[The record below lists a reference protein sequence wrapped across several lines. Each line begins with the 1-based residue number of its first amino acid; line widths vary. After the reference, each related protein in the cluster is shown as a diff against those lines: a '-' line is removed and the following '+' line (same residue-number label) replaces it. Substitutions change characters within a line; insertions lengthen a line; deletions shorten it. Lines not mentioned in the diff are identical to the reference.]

1 MLECYFA
8 EIEDISVVLPDGAR
22 RTLASRI
29 SSPDSPILQYCY
41 IIIARTMRRAEACS
55 LQGSVACC
63 RFIVLSWQWQ
73 APEGHLLAAP
83 SVRTAV
89 PAIKDAYFLFANE
102 KLIFLL
108 ERGGW
113 DGNCTQKLNV
123 L

>member
-73 APEGHLLAAP
+73 APEGSQAP
-83 SVRTAV
+83 AGCPFSEDSCASNQ
-89 PAIKDAYFLFANE
+89 DACFLFVNE

-108 ERGGW
+108 ERGG
-113 DGNCTQKLNV
+113 GMGTALRY
-123 L
+123 